1 MVMKMRNS
9 IKSAK
14 RIVIKIG
21 SSSLTG
27 KAGSGLDASAVDKLV
42 DVVAA
47 AKKNGAEVLVV
58 SSGAIAAGL
67 APLGLQTRP
76 KDLSTQDRKS
86 TRLNSSHEWISRMP
100 SSA

>member
-1 MVMKMRNS
+1 VSREQ
-9 IKSAK
+9 ITAAK

-27 KAGSGLDASAVDKLV
+27 KAGSSLDPQAVDKLV

-47 AKKNGAEVLVV
+47 CKARGSEVVVV

-67 APLGLQTRP
+67 APMVYQLVQ
-76 KDLSTQDRKS
+76 K
-86 TRLNSSHEWISRMP
+86 I
-100 SSA
+100 